1 MAIPDLDAYKLS
13 LVDARQLAP
22 LNIGSTTVVAGRLY
36 DLWRTAVPVGAIPTT
51 PAAPDRALLGAL
63 GQQNP
68 GISESLGIIAAR
80 FSALNP
86 GQYIIADRL
95 SHTAGVAGSGGLS
108 ATVTTPQGAPNLPTA
123 ALTRYTSGVGVWAAI
138 TIYTQIGTTATTVS
152 VSYTN
157 QNGDPGRISP
167 LVLFGAT
174 GFRETNRL
182 IVLPFQDGDTGVRS
196 VETVTVTATTGTAGL
211 FGITLFRPLYVIC
224 VPDTSGV
231 LPAAGLI
238 TGSTFGGVAEI
249 EDDACIFPIAITA
262 GTNAFGSGAL
272 ILEGH

>member
-1 MAIPDLDAYKLS
+1 MAIPDLDAFKLA
-13 LVDARQLAP
+13 LQDTRQVAP
-22 LNIGSTTVVAGRLY
+22 VTVGATTTIAGRLY
-36 DLWRTAVPVGAIPTT
+36 DLWRTAVPVGAVPTT
-51 PAAPDRALLGAL
+51 PAAPDRTLLGAL
-63 GQQNP
+63 GQHNP
-68 GISESLGIIAAR
+68 GVSQALGILAAR

-95 SHTAGVAGSGGLS
+95 SHTAGIAGSGGLS
-108 ATVTTPQGAPNLPTA
+108 ATVTTAQGAPNLPTA

-157 QNGDPGRISP
+157 QAGDPGRISP
-167 LVLFGAT
+167 LVPFGAT
-174 GFRETNRL
+174 GFREANRC
-182 IVLPFQDGDTGVRS
+182 IVLPLQGADTGVRS

-211 FGITLFRPLYVIC
+211 FGITLFRPLFVIC

-231 LPAAGLI
+231 LSAGGLI

-249 EDDACIFPIAITA
+249 EDDACLFPLAMMA
-262 GTNAFGSGAL
+262 GASAFGSGAL
-272 ILEGH
+272 LLEGH